1 VKTLKSMRPGRVP
14 YRDAFELQ
22 GRLHRQRVDGIIDDT
37 LVLLEHPHVYT
48 IGRRGTPDDVL
59 WNVETLRARGVE
71 VVDTD
76 RGGMVTYHG
85 PGQLVGYPIIDL
97 GAGADLV
104 AYLRDLEDAIIRTL
118 AVYGIEGHRDTAN
131 TGVWVDHASKAAA
144 PRGAAKIAA
153 IGVRVTR
160 NVTKHGFALNVS
172 TDLSYFAG
180 IVPCGIS
187 DRGVT
192 SMATELS
199 EPPALDDVAS
209 TFERAFYDVFGYATA
224 AVPA

>member
-1 VKTLKSMRPGRVP
+1 VKRLDTIHLGRVP
-14 YRDAFELQ
+14 YDESCALQ
-22 GRLHRQRVDGIIDDT
+22 TRLHAQRVDGAIGDT

-48 IGRRGTPDDVL
+48 IGRRGTSNDVL
-59 WNVETLRARGVE
+59 WDVETLRARGVD
-71 VVDTD
+71 VVETD

-97 GAGADLV
+97 GPGADLV
-104 AYLRDLEDAIIRTL
+104 GYLRNLEEAIIATL
-118 AVYGIEGHRDTAN
+118 AAYGLEGGRDPAN
-131 TGVWVDHASKAAA
+131 TGVWVRGPSEGA
-144 PRGAAKIAA
+144 PRGASKIAA

-180 IVPCGIS
+180 IVPCGIT

-192 SMATELS
+192 SMAAELG
-199 EPPALDDVAS
+199 EAAPLAEVAVA
-209 TFERAFYDVFGYATA
+209 FEGAFADVFGYDRAEVRA
-224 AVPA
+224 